1 MVFACCSYQSQ
12 AEDLN
17 ALKVKEYRL
26 ENGLT
31 VWLNED
37 HSQPKVFGAVVVK
50 AGAKDCPDTGIAHY
64 FEHMMFKGTDRIGT
78 LDYESEKVLLDSI
91 AMKYDE
97 LAMTEDTAARA
108 RLQKEINELS
118 IRSSEYVIPNEFN
131 RLINRF
137 GGSGLNAATS
147 YDATIYFNTFSPQYM
162 VQWAEINSERLINP
176 VFRLFQSELETVYE
190 EKNMYGD
197 FIGGQVMD
205 TLMARYFGPHPYAYP
220 IIGSTKNLKNPR
232 LTEMHKFF
240 EDYYVASNMALILS
254 GDFDAQQVM
263 PILEK
268 AFSRI
273 RSGNA
278 PKQEK
283 VMLPPFNGRETMK
296 VKFPI
301 PFIKAMGL
309 GFRGVSANHEDQVA
323 LNIAVNLLNN
333 SNGTGYLDK
342 LMVEHKL
349 MGALAINESMN
360 EAGILAV
367 AIMPKLLIQSYS
379 SAEKMVW
386 DEINRVK
393 NGDFSDEMFN
403 SLKLEQKRQYASS
416 LENIDSRA
424 TIMMNLFSQGKSWND
439 YLNEVARIE
448 SITKEDVV
456 RVAQKYFS
464 NNYLCVTKSTGKYP
478 KDNLPK
484 PAFSPVVP
492 RNADASSS
500 YAKQLEKIP
509 EQQVA
514 PRIIDFEKD
523 VKTSKLTPLV
533 TLYTTPNPLNDIFT
547 LNISYGIG
555 ALEQPELMQLTNYL
569 QLLGTE
575 SLSFEQFRS
584 RLQSIGSTLAFDV
597 TPDAFVMKVTGF
609 DNHIDE
615 TMELVGDFIRHA
627 KADDKKLRQIVDDAK
642 VSEKAFF
649 KSGDNVASALLEQV
663 KYGDQSRYLRKLSLS
678 QIKKLKGKDMLAIYD
693 KVRSVQCDLHYCG
706 TLPVEKVIGT
716 IRQHLP
722 LERTTVA
729 SNSPYYRELKQYD
742 RPTVFFID
750 MPDMA
755 QSIVYGYVKG
765 DPVDDKASRHA
776 SRLFSVYFG
785 GDMSSLMF
793 QEIREFRSFAYRTS
807 GRYQLPNHAHKGT
820 AGSFTA
826 MLSTQS
832 DKTLD
837 ALGVLDSLIREMPLK
852 PERMEAVKQTLVNR
866 INNDYPPFRNLS
878 EKVAST
884 RMEGFDRDPAE
895 EFLRDIATMDM
906 QDISRFY
913 REQISGRPVVYVI
926 AGNRKH
932 IDMKK
937 LAKYGTIIKVKKK
950 DIYTEMYSKD
960 ELKNLKLEF
969 WESFAA
975 FCEVQ
980 PYLRGRK
987 KTWVLYDTKVKGVEL
1002 KFDATREGA
1011 FVILEVNHRSEEA
1024 RLEMF
1029 ERLTWYKDT
1038 LETDFPEGLTWDIC
1052 FVRDTGK
1059 QVARIY
1065 TAKSGIDFHRRQD
1078 WGEFFSFMASQ
1089 MYLLERNFM
1098 SIAEYLRE

>member
-97 LAMTEDTAARA
+97 LAMTEDTAART

-205 TLMARYFGPHPYAYP
+205 TLMTRYFGPHPYAYP

-333 SNGTGYLDK
+333 ANGTGYLDK

-793 QEIREFRSFAYRTS
+793 QEIRKFRSFAYRTS

-878 EKVAST
+878 EKVASA

-937 LAKYGTIIKVKKK
+937 LAEYGTIIKVKKK
-950 DIYTEMYSKD
+950 DIYK
-960 ELKNLKLEF
+960 
-969 WESFAA
+969 
-975 FCEVQ
+975 
-980 PYLRGRK
+980 
-987 KTWVLYDTKVKGVEL
+987 
-1002 KFDATREGA
+1002 
-1011 FVILEVNHRSEEA
+1011 
-1024 RLEMF
+1024 
-1029 ERLTWYKDT
+1029 
-1038 LETDFPEGLTWDIC
+1038 
-1052 FVRDTGK
+1052 
-1059 QVARIY
+1059 
-1065 TAKSGIDFHRRQD
+1065 
-1078 WGEFFSFMASQ
+1078 
-1089 MYLLERNFM
+1089 
-1098 SIAEYLRE
+1098 

>member
-333 SNGTGYLDK
+333 ANGTGYLDK

-555 ALEQPELMQLTNYL
+555 ALGQPELMQLTNYL

-615 TMELVGDFIRHA
+615 TMKLVGDFIRHA

-878 EKVAST
+878 EKVASA

-937 LAKYGTIIKVKKK
+937 LAEYGTIIKVKKK
-950 DIYTEMYSKD
+950 DIYK
-960 ELKNLKLEF
+960 
-969 WESFAA
+969 
-975 FCEVQ
+975 
-980 PYLRGRK
+980 
-987 KTWVLYDTKVKGVEL
+987 
-1002 KFDATREGA
+1002 
-1011 FVILEVNHRSEEA
+1011 
-1024 RLEMF
+1024 
-1029 ERLTWYKDT
+1029 
-1038 LETDFPEGLTWDIC
+1038 
-1052 FVRDTGK
+1052 
-1059 QVARIY
+1059 
-1065 TAKSGIDFHRRQD
+1065 
-1078 WGEFFSFMASQ
+1078 
-1089 MYLLERNFM
+1089 
-1098 SIAEYLRE
+1098 

>member
-12 AEDLN
+12 AEDLI
-17 ALKVKEYRL
+17 KVKEYRL

-283 VMLPPFNGRETMK
+283 VMLPSFNGRETMK

-333 SNGTGYLDK
+333 ANGTGYLDK

-514 PRIIDFEKD
+514 PRIINFEKD

-615 TMELVGDFIRHA
+615 TMKLVGDFIRHA

-878 EKVAST
+878 EKVASA

-937 LAKYGTIIKVKKK
+937 LAEYGTIIKVKKK
-950 DIYTEMYSKD
+950 DIYK
-960 ELKNLKLEF
+960 
-969 WESFAA
+969 
-975 FCEVQ
+975 
-980 PYLRGRK
+980 
-987 KTWVLYDTKVKGVEL
+987 
-1002 KFDATREGA
+1002 
-1011 FVILEVNHRSEEA
+1011 
-1024 RLEMF
+1024 
-1029 ERLTWYKDT
+1029 
-1038 LETDFPEGLTWDIC
+1038 
-1052 FVRDTGK
+1052 
-1059 QVARIY
+1059 
-1065 TAKSGIDFHRRQD
+1065 
-1078 WGEFFSFMASQ
+1078 
-1089 MYLLERNFM
+1089 
-1098 SIAEYLRE
+1098 

>member
-333 SNGTGYLDK
+333 ANGTGYLDK

-424 TIMMNLFSQGKSWND
+424 TVMMNLFSQGKSWND

-500 YAKQLEKIP
+500 YAKQLEKIL

-597 TPDAFVMKVTGF
+597 TSDAFVMKVTGF

-722 LERTTVA
+722 LERTTIA

-852 PERMEAVKQTLVNR
+852 PERVEAVKQTLVNR

-878 EKVAST
+878 EKVASA

-913 REQISGRPVVYVI
+913 REQISGRPVVFVI
-926 AGNRKH
+926 GGNRKH

-937 LAKYGTIIKVKKK
+937 LAEYGTIIKVKKK
-950 DIYTEMYSKD
+950 DIYK
-960 ELKNLKLEF
+960 
-969 WESFAA
+969 
-975 FCEVQ
+975 
-980 PYLRGRK
+980 
-987 KTWVLYDTKVKGVEL
+987 
-1002 KFDATREGA
+1002 
-1011 FVILEVNHRSEEA
+1011 
-1024 RLEMF
+1024 
-1029 ERLTWYKDT
+1029 
-1038 LETDFPEGLTWDIC
+1038 
-1052 FVRDTGK
+1052 
-1059 QVARIY
+1059 
-1065 TAKSGIDFHRRQD
+1065 
-1078 WGEFFSFMASQ
+1078 
-1089 MYLLERNFM
+1089 
-1098 SIAEYLRE
+1098 

>member
-97 LAMTEDTAARA
+97 LAMPEDTAARA

-333 SNGTGYLDK
+333 ANGTGYLDK

-615 TMELVGDFIRHA
+615 TMKLVGDFIRHA

-878 EKVAST
+878 EKVASA

-937 LAKYGTIIKVKKK
+937 LAEYGTIIKVKKK
-950 DIYTEMYSKD
+950 DIYK
-960 ELKNLKLEF
+960 
-969 WESFAA
+969 
-975 FCEVQ
+975 
-980 PYLRGRK
+980 
-987 KTWVLYDTKVKGVEL
+987 
-1002 KFDATREGA
+1002 
-1011 FVILEVNHRSEEA
+1011 
-1024 RLEMF
+1024 
-1029 ERLTWYKDT
+1029 
-1038 LETDFPEGLTWDIC
+1038 
-1052 FVRDTGK
+1052 
-1059 QVARIY
+1059 
-1065 TAKSGIDFHRRQD
+1065 
-1078 WGEFFSFMASQ
+1078 
-1089 MYLLERNFM
+1089 
-1098 SIAEYLRE
+1098 

>member
-333 SNGTGYLDK
+333 ANGTGYLDK

-706 TLPVEKVIGT
+706 TLPVEKAIGT

-776 SRLFSVYFG
+776 SQLFSVYFG

-878 EKVAST
+878 EKVASA

-913 REQISGRPVVYVI
+913 QEQISGRPVVYVI
-926 AGNRKH
+926 TGNRKH

-937 LAKYGTIIKVKKK
+937 LAEYGTIIKVKKK
-950 DIYTEMYSKD
+950 GIYK
-960 ELKNLKLEF
+960 
-969 WESFAA
+969 
-975 FCEVQ
+975 
-980 PYLRGRK
+980 
-987 KTWVLYDTKVKGVEL
+987 
-1002 KFDATREGA
+1002 
-1011 FVILEVNHRSEEA
+1011 
-1024 RLEMF
+1024 
-1029 ERLTWYKDT
+1029 
-1038 LETDFPEGLTWDIC
+1038 
-1052 FVRDTGK
+1052 
-1059 QVARIY
+1059 
-1065 TAKSGIDFHRRQD
+1065 
-1078 WGEFFSFMASQ
+1078 
-1089 MYLLERNFM
+1089 
-1098 SIAEYLRE
+1098 

>member
-240 EDYYVASNMALILS
+240 EDYYEASNMALILS

-333 SNGTGYLDK
+333 ANGTGYLDK

-615 TMELVGDFIRHA
+615 TMKLVGDFIRHA

-852 PERMEAVKQTLVNR
+852 PERVEAVKQTLVNR

-878 EKVAST
+878 EKVASA

-937 LAKYGTIIKVKKK
+937 LAEYGTIIKVKKK
-950 DIYTEMYSKD
+950 DIYK
-960 ELKNLKLEF
+960 
-969 WESFAA
+969 
-975 FCEVQ
+975 
-980 PYLRGRK
+980 
-987 KTWVLYDTKVKGVEL
+987 
-1002 KFDATREGA
+1002 
-1011 FVILEVNHRSEEA
+1011 
-1024 RLEMF
+1024 
-1029 ERLTWYKDT
+1029 
-1038 LETDFPEGLTWDIC
+1038 
-1052 FVRDTGK
+1052 
-1059 QVARIY
+1059 
-1065 TAKSGIDFHRRQD
+1065 
-1078 WGEFFSFMASQ
+1078 
-1089 MYLLERNFM
+1089 
-1098 SIAEYLRE
+1098 

>member
-197 FIGGQVMD
+197 FIGDQVMD

-333 SNGTGYLDK
+333 ANGTGYLDK

-615 TMELVGDFIRHA
+615 TMKLVGDFIRHA

-722 LERTTVA
+722 LERTTIA

-852 PERMEAVKQTLVNR
+852 PERVEAVKQTLVNR

-878 EKVAST
+878 EKVASA

-937 LAKYGTIIKVKKK
+937 LAEYGTIIKVKKK
-950 DIYTEMYSKD
+950 DIYK
-960 ELKNLKLEF
+960 
-969 WESFAA
+969 
-975 FCEVQ
+975 
-980 PYLRGRK
+980 
-987 KTWVLYDTKVKGVEL
+987 
-1002 KFDATREGA
+1002 
-1011 FVILEVNHRSEEA
+1011 
-1024 RLEMF
+1024 
-1029 ERLTWYKDT
+1029 
-1038 LETDFPEGLTWDIC
+1038 
-1052 FVRDTGK
+1052 
-1059 QVARIY
+1059 
-1065 TAKSGIDFHRRQD
+1065 
-1078 WGEFFSFMASQ
+1078 
-1089 MYLLERNFM
+1089 
-1098 SIAEYLRE
+1098 

>member
-205 TLMARYFGPHPYAYP
+205 TLMARYFGPHPYVYP

-333 SNGTGYLDK
+333 ANGTGYLDK

-615 TMELVGDFIRHA
+615 TMKLVGDFIRHA

-852 PERMEAVKQTLVNR
+852 PERVEAVKQTLVNR

-878 EKVAST
+878 EKVASA

-937 LAKYGTIIKVKKK
+937 LAEYGTIIKVKKK
-950 DIYTEMYSKD
+950 DIYK
-960 ELKNLKLEF
+960 
-969 WESFAA
+969 
-975 FCEVQ
+975 
-980 PYLRGRK
+980 
-987 KTWVLYDTKVKGVEL
+987 
-1002 KFDATREGA
+1002 
-1011 FVILEVNHRSEEA
+1011 
-1024 RLEMF
+1024 
-1029 ERLTWYKDT
+1029 
-1038 LETDFPEGLTWDIC
+1038 
-1052 FVRDTGK
+1052 
-1059 QVARIY
+1059 
-1065 TAKSGIDFHRRQD
+1065 
-1078 WGEFFSFMASQ
+1078 
-1089 MYLLERNFM
+1089 
-1098 SIAEYLRE
+1098 

>member
-333 SNGTGYLDK
+333 ANGTGYLDK

-852 PERMEAVKQTLVNR
+852 LERVEAVKQTLVNR

-878 EKVAST
+878 EKVASA

-913 REQISGRPVVYVI
+913 QEQISGRPVVYVI
-926 AGNRKH
+926 TGNRKH

-937 LAKYGTIIKVKKK
+937 LAEYGTIIKVKKK
-950 DIYTEMYSKD
+950 GIYK
-960 ELKNLKLEF
+960 
-969 WESFAA
+969 
-975 FCEVQ
+975 
-980 PYLRGRK
+980 
-987 KTWVLYDTKVKGVEL
+987 
-1002 KFDATREGA
+1002 
-1011 FVILEVNHRSEEA
+1011 
-1024 RLEMF
+1024 
-1029 ERLTWYKDT
+1029 
-1038 LETDFPEGLTWDIC
+1038 
-1052 FVRDTGK
+1052 
-1059 QVARIY
+1059 
-1065 TAKSGIDFHRRQD
+1065 
-1078 WGEFFSFMASQ
+1078 
-1089 MYLLERNFM
+1089 
-1098 SIAEYLRE
+1098 

>member
-333 SNGTGYLDK
+333 ANGTGYLDK

-722 LERTTVA
+722 LERTTIA

-852 PERMEAVKQTLVNR
+852 PERVEAVKQTLVNR

-878 EKVAST
+878 EKVASA

-950 DIYTEMYSKD
+950 DIYK
-960 ELKNLKLEF
+960 
-969 WESFAA
+969 
-975 FCEVQ
+975 
-980 PYLRGRK
+980 
-987 KTWVLYDTKVKGVEL
+987 
-1002 KFDATREGA
+1002 
-1011 FVILEVNHRSEEA
+1011 
-1024 RLEMF
+1024 
-1029 ERLTWYKDT
+1029 
-1038 LETDFPEGLTWDIC
+1038 
-1052 FVRDTGK
+1052 
-1059 QVARIY
+1059 
-1065 TAKSGIDFHRRQD
+1065 
-1078 WGEFFSFMASQ
+1078 
-1089 MYLLERNFM
+1089 
-1098 SIAEYLRE
+1098 

>member
-333 SNGTGYLDK
+333 ANGTGYLDK

-678 QIKKLKGKDMLAIYD
+678 QIKKLKGKDLLAVYG

-776 SRLFSVYFG
+776 SQLFSVYFG

-878 EKVAST
+878 EKVASA

-913 REQISGRPVVYVI
+913 QEQISGRPVVYVI
-926 AGNRKH
+926 TGNRKH

-937 LAKYGTIIKVKKK
+937 LAEYGTIIKVKKK
-950 DIYTEMYSKD
+950 GIYK
-960 ELKNLKLEF
+960 
-969 WESFAA
+969 
-975 FCEVQ
+975 
-980 PYLRGRK
+980 
-987 KTWVLYDTKVKGVEL
+987 
-1002 KFDATREGA
+1002 
-1011 FVILEVNHRSEEA
+1011 
-1024 RLEMF
+1024 
-1029 ERLTWYKDT
+1029 
-1038 LETDFPEGLTWDIC
+1038 
-1052 FVRDTGK
+1052 
-1059 QVARIY
+1059 
-1065 TAKSGIDFHRRQD
+1065 
-1078 WGEFFSFMASQ
+1078 
-1089 MYLLERNFM
+1089 
-1098 SIAEYLRE
+1098 

>member
-333 SNGTGYLDK
+333 ANGTGYLDK
-342 LMVEHKL
+342 LRVEHKL

-776 SRLFSVYFG
+776 SQLFSVYFG

-878 EKVAST
+878 EKVASA

-913 REQISGRPVVYVI
+913 QEQISGRPVVYVI
-926 AGNRKH
+926 TGNRKH

-937 LAKYGTIIKVKKK
+937 LAEYGTIIKVKKK
-950 DIYTEMYSKD
+950 GIYK
-960 ELKNLKLEF
+960 
-969 WESFAA
+969 
-975 FCEVQ
+975 
-980 PYLRGRK
+980 
-987 KTWVLYDTKVKGVEL
+987 
-1002 KFDATREGA
+1002 
-1011 FVILEVNHRSEEA
+1011 
-1024 RLEMF
+1024 
-1029 ERLTWYKDT
+1029 
-1038 LETDFPEGLTWDIC
+1038 
-1052 FVRDTGK
+1052 
-1059 QVARIY
+1059 
-1065 TAKSGIDFHRRQD
+1065 
-1078 WGEFFSFMASQ
+1078 
-1089 MYLLERNFM
+1089 
-1098 SIAEYLRE
+1098 

>member
-1 MVFACCSYQSQ
+1 MVYRTNRKYLINSLSLPVILQFCGMTVKLQVVMMVFACCSYQSQ

-333 SNGTGYLDK
+333 ANGTGYLDK

-424 TIMMNLFSQGKSWND
+424 TVMMNLFSQGKSWND

-866 INNDYPPFRNLS
+866 INNDYPPFRTLS
-878 EKVAST
+878 EKVASA

-937 LAKYGTIIKVKKK
+937 LAEYGTIIKVKKK
-950 DIYTEMYSKD
+950 DIYK
-960 ELKNLKLEF
+960 
-969 WESFAA
+969 
-975 FCEVQ
+975 
-980 PYLRGRK
+980 
-987 KTWVLYDTKVKGVEL
+987 
-1002 KFDATREGA
+1002 
-1011 FVILEVNHRSEEA
+1011 
-1024 RLEMF
+1024 
-1029 ERLTWYKDT
+1029 
-1038 LETDFPEGLTWDIC
+1038 
-1052 FVRDTGK
+1052 
-1059 QVARIY
+1059 
-1065 TAKSGIDFHRRQD
+1065 
-1078 WGEFFSFMASQ
+1078 
-1089 MYLLERNFM
+1089 
-1098 SIAEYLRE
+1098 

>member
-1 MVFACCSYQSQ
+1 MVYRTNRKYLINFISLPVILQFCGMTVKLKVVMMVFACCSYQSQ

-333 SNGTGYLDK
+333 ANGTGYLDK

-424 TIMMNLFSQGKSWND
+424 TVMMNLFSQGKSWND

-500 YAKQLEKIP
+500 YAKQLEKIL

-597 TPDAFVMKVTGF
+597 TSDAFVMKVTGF

-722 LERTTVA
+722 LERTTIA

-852 PERMEAVKQTLVNR
+852 PERVEAVKQTLVNR

-878 EKVAST
+878 EKVASA

-937 LAKYGTIIKVKKK
+937 LAEYGTIIKVKKK
-950 DIYTEMYSKD
+950 DIYK
-960 ELKNLKLEF
+960 
-969 WESFAA
+969 
-975 FCEVQ
+975 
-980 PYLRGRK
+980 
-987 KTWVLYDTKVKGVEL
+987 
-1002 KFDATREGA
+1002 
-1011 FVILEVNHRSEEA
+1011 
-1024 RLEMF
+1024 
-1029 ERLTWYKDT
+1029 
-1038 LETDFPEGLTWDIC
+1038 
-1052 FVRDTGK
+1052 
-1059 QVARIY
+1059 
-1065 TAKSGIDFHRRQD
+1065 
-1078 WGEFFSFMASQ
+1078 
-1089 MYLLERNFM
+1089 
-1098 SIAEYLRE
+1098 

>member
-333 SNGTGYLDK
+333 ANGTGYLDK

-464 NNYLCVTKSTGKYP
+464 NNYLCVAKSTGKYP

-776 SRLFSVYFG
+776 SQLFSVYFG

-878 EKVAST
+878 EKVASA

-913 REQISGRPVVYVI
+913 QEQISGRPVVYVI
-926 AGNRKH
+926 TGNRKH

-937 LAKYGTIIKVKKK
+937 LAEYGTIIKVKKK
-950 DIYTEMYSKD
+950 GIYK
-960 ELKNLKLEF
+960 
-969 WESFAA
+969 
-975 FCEVQ
+975 
-980 PYLRGRK
+980 
-987 KTWVLYDTKVKGVEL
+987 
-1002 KFDATREGA
+1002 
-1011 FVILEVNHRSEEA
+1011 
-1024 RLEMF
+1024 
-1029 ERLTWYKDT
+1029 
-1038 LETDFPEGLTWDIC
+1038 
-1052 FVRDTGK
+1052 
-1059 QVARIY
+1059 
-1065 TAKSGIDFHRRQD
+1065 
-1078 WGEFFSFMASQ
+1078 
-1089 MYLLERNFM
+1089 
-1098 SIAEYLRE
+1098 

>member
-197 FIGGQVMD
+197 FIGDQVMD

-333 SNGTGYLDK
+333 ANGTGYLDK

-386 DEINRVK
+386 DEINRVM

-424 TIMMNLFSQGKSWND
+424 TVMMNLFSQGKSWND

-597 TPDAFVMKVTGF
+597 TSDAFVMKVTGF

-722 LERTTVA
+722 LERTTIA

-852 PERMEAVKQTLVNR
+852 PERVEAVKQTLVNR

-878 EKVAST
+878 EKVASA

-937 LAKYGTIIKVKKK
+937 LAEYGTIIKVKKK
-950 DIYTEMYSKD
+950 GIYK
-960 ELKNLKLEF
+960 
-969 WESFAA
+969 
-975 FCEVQ
+975 
-980 PYLRGRK
+980 
-987 KTWVLYDTKVKGVEL
+987 
-1002 KFDATREGA
+1002 
-1011 FVILEVNHRSEEA
+1011 
-1024 RLEMF
+1024 
-1029 ERLTWYKDT
+1029 
-1038 LETDFPEGLTWDIC
+1038 
-1052 FVRDTGK
+1052 
-1059 QVARIY
+1059 
-1065 TAKSGIDFHRRQD
+1065 
-1078 WGEFFSFMASQ
+1078 
-1089 MYLLERNFM
+1089 
-1098 SIAEYLRE
+1098 

>member
-333 SNGTGYLDK
+333 ANGTGYLDK

-424 TIMMNLFSQGKSWND
+424 TVMMNLFSQGKSWND

-878 EKVAST
+878 EKVASA

-913 REQISGRPVVYVI
+913 QEQISGRPVVYVI

-937 LAKYGTIIKVKKK
+937 LAEYGTIIKVKKK
-950 DIYTEMYSKD
+950 GIYK
-960 ELKNLKLEF
+960 
-969 WESFAA
+969 
-975 FCEVQ
+975 
-980 PYLRGRK
+980 
-987 KTWVLYDTKVKGVEL
+987 
-1002 KFDATREGA
+1002 
-1011 FVILEVNHRSEEA
+1011 
-1024 RLEMF
+1024 
-1029 ERLTWYKDT
+1029 
-1038 LETDFPEGLTWDIC
+1038 
-1052 FVRDTGK
+1052 
-1059 QVARIY
+1059 
-1065 TAKSGIDFHRRQD
+1065 
-1078 WGEFFSFMASQ
+1078 
-1089 MYLLERNFM
+1089 
-1098 SIAEYLRE
+1098 

>member
-1 MVFACCSYQSQ
+1 MVYRTNRKYLINSLSLPVILQFCGMTVKFKVVMMVFACCSYQSQ

-333 SNGTGYLDK
+333 ANGTGYLDK

-852 PERMEAVKQTLVNR
+852 PERVEAVKQTLVNR

-878 EKVAST
+878 EKVASA

-950 DIYTEMYSKD
+950 DIYK
-960 ELKNLKLEF
+960 
-969 WESFAA
+969 
-975 FCEVQ
+975 
-980 PYLRGRK
+980 
-987 KTWVLYDTKVKGVEL
+987 
-1002 KFDATREGA
+1002 
-1011 FVILEVNHRSEEA
+1011 
-1024 RLEMF
+1024 
-1029 ERLTWYKDT
+1029 
-1038 LETDFPEGLTWDIC
+1038 
-1052 FVRDTGK
+1052 
-1059 QVARIY
+1059 
-1065 TAKSGIDFHRRQD
+1065 
-1078 WGEFFSFMASQ
+1078 
-1089 MYLLERNFM
+1089 
-1098 SIAEYLRE
+1098 

>member
-1 MVFACCSYQSQ
+1 
-12 AEDLN
+12 
-17 ALKVKEYRL
+17 
-26 ENGLT
+26 
-31 VWLNED
+31 
-37 HSQPKVFGAVVVK
+37 
-50 AGAKDCPDTGIAHY
+50 
-64 FEHMMFKGTDRIGT
+64 MMFKGTDRIGT

-333 SNGTGYLDK
+333 ANGTGYLDK

-615 TMELVGDFIRHA
+615 TMKLVGDFIRHA

-878 EKVAST
+878 EKVASA

-937 LAKYGTIIKVKKK
+937 LAEYGTIIKVKKK
-950 DIYTEMYSKD
+950 DIYK
-960 ELKNLKLEF
+960 
-969 WESFAA
+969 
-975 FCEVQ
+975 
-980 PYLRGRK
+980 
-987 KTWVLYDTKVKGVEL
+987 
-1002 KFDATREGA
+1002 
-1011 FVILEVNHRSEEA
+1011 
-1024 RLEMF
+1024 
-1029 ERLTWYKDT
+1029 
-1038 LETDFPEGLTWDIC
+1038 
-1052 FVRDTGK
+1052 
-1059 QVARIY
+1059 
-1065 TAKSGIDFHRRQD
+1065 
-1078 WGEFFSFMASQ
+1078 
-1089 MYLLERNFM
+1089 
-1098 SIAEYLRE
+1098 

>member
-323 LNIAVNLLNN
+323 LNIAVNLWNN

-950 DIYTEMYSKD
+950 DIYK
-960 ELKNLKLEF
+960 
-969 WESFAA
+969 
-975 FCEVQ
+975 
-980 PYLRGRK
+980 
-987 KTWVLYDTKVKGVEL
+987 
-1002 KFDATREGA
+1002 
-1011 FVILEVNHRSEEA
+1011 
-1024 RLEMF
+1024 
-1029 ERLTWYKDT
+1029 
-1038 LETDFPEGLTWDIC
+1038 
-1052 FVRDTGK
+1052 
-1059 QVARIY
+1059 
-1065 TAKSGIDFHRRQD
+1065 
-1078 WGEFFSFMASQ
+1078 
-1089 MYLLERNFM
+1089 
-1098 SIAEYLRE
+1098 

>member
-232 LTEMHKFF
+232 LTEMHKSF

-333 SNGTGYLDK
+333 ANGTGYLDK

-776 SRLFSVYFG
+776 SQLFSVYFG

-878 EKVAST
+878 EKVASA

-913 REQISGRPVVYVI
+913 QEQISGRPVVYVI
-926 AGNRKH
+926 TGNRKH

-937 LAKYGTIIKVKKK
+937 LAEYGTIIKVKKK
-950 DIYTEMYSKD
+950 GIYK
-960 ELKNLKLEF
+960 
-969 WESFAA
+969 
-975 FCEVQ
+975 
-980 PYLRGRK
+980 
-987 KTWVLYDTKVKGVEL
+987 
-1002 KFDATREGA
+1002 
-1011 FVILEVNHRSEEA
+1011 
-1024 RLEMF
+1024 
-1029 ERLTWYKDT
+1029 
-1038 LETDFPEGLTWDIC
+1038 
-1052 FVRDTGK
+1052 
-1059 QVARIY
+1059 
-1065 TAKSGIDFHRRQD
+1065 
-1078 WGEFFSFMASQ
+1078 
-1089 MYLLERNFM
+1089 
-1098 SIAEYLRE
+1098 

>member
-1 MVFACCSYQSQ
+1 MVYRTNRKYLINSLSLPVILQFCGMTVKFKVVMMVFACCSYQSQ

-333 SNGTGYLDK
+333 ANGTGYLDK

-722 LERTTVA
+722 LERTTIA

-742 RPTVFFID
+742 WPTVFFID

-852 PERMEAVKQTLVNR
+852 PERVEAVKQTLVNR

-878 EKVAST
+878 EKVASA

-937 LAKYGTIIKVKKK
+937 LAEYGTIIKVKKK
-950 DIYTEMYSKD
+950 DIYK
-960 ELKNLKLEF
+960 
-969 WESFAA
+969 
-975 FCEVQ
+975 
-980 PYLRGRK
+980 
-987 KTWVLYDTKVKGVEL
+987 
-1002 KFDATREGA
+1002 
-1011 FVILEVNHRSEEA
+1011 
-1024 RLEMF
+1024 
-1029 ERLTWYKDT
+1029 
-1038 LETDFPEGLTWDIC
+1038 
-1052 FVRDTGK
+1052 
-1059 QVARIY
+1059 
-1065 TAKSGIDFHRRQD
+1065 
-1078 WGEFFSFMASQ
+1078 
-1089 MYLLERNFM
+1089 
-1098 SIAEYLRE
+1098 

>member
-205 TLMARYFGPHPYAYP
+205 TLMARYFGPYPYAYP

-333 SNGTGYLDK
+333 ANGTGYLDK

-615 TMELVGDFIRHA
+615 TMKLVGDFIRHA

-852 PERMEAVKQTLVNR
+852 PERVEAVKQTLVNR

-878 EKVAST
+878 EKVASA

-937 LAKYGTIIKVKKK
+937 LAEYGTIIKVKKK
-950 DIYTEMYSKD
+950 DIYK
-960 ELKNLKLEF
+960 
-969 WESFAA
+969 
-975 FCEVQ
+975 
-980 PYLRGRK
+980 
-987 KTWVLYDTKVKGVEL
+987 
-1002 KFDATREGA
+1002 
-1011 FVILEVNHRSEEA
+1011 
-1024 RLEMF
+1024 
-1029 ERLTWYKDT
+1029 
-1038 LETDFPEGLTWDIC
+1038 
-1052 FVRDTGK
+1052 
-1059 QVARIY
+1059 
-1065 TAKSGIDFHRRQD
+1065 
-1078 WGEFFSFMASQ
+1078 
-1089 MYLLERNFM
+1089 
-1098 SIAEYLRE
+1098 

>member
-1 MVFACCSYQSQ
+1 MVFACFSYQSQ

-333 SNGTGYLDK
+333 ANGTGYLDK

-456 RVAQKYFS
+456 RVTQKYFS

-742 RPTVFFID
+742 RPSVFFID

-776 SRLFSVYFG
+776 SQLFSVYFG

-878 EKVAST
+878 EKVASA

-913 REQISGRPVVYVI
+913 QEQISGRPVVYVI
-926 AGNRKH
+926 TGNRKH

-937 LAKYGTIIKVKKK
+937 LAEYGTIIKVKKK
-950 DIYTEMYSKD
+950 GIYK
-960 ELKNLKLEF
+960 
-969 WESFAA
+969 
-975 FCEVQ
+975 
-980 PYLRGRK
+980 
-987 KTWVLYDTKVKGVEL
+987 
-1002 KFDATREGA
+1002 
-1011 FVILEVNHRSEEA
+1011 
-1024 RLEMF
+1024 
-1029 ERLTWYKDT
+1029 
-1038 LETDFPEGLTWDIC
+1038 
-1052 FVRDTGK
+1052 
-1059 QVARIY
+1059 
-1065 TAKSGIDFHRRQD
+1065 
-1078 WGEFFSFMASQ
+1078 
-1089 MYLLERNFM
+1089 
-1098 SIAEYLRE
+1098 

>member
-64 FEHMMFKGTDRIGT
+64 FKHMMFKGTDRIGT

-333 SNGTGYLDK
+333 ANGTGYLDK

-615 TMELVGDFIRHA
+615 TMKLVGDFIRHA

-878 EKVAST
+878 EKVASA

-937 LAKYGTIIKVKKK
+937 LAEYGTIIKVKKK
-950 DIYTEMYSKD
+950 DIYK
-960 ELKNLKLEF
+960 
-969 WESFAA
+969 
-975 FCEVQ
+975 
-980 PYLRGRK
+980 
-987 KTWVLYDTKVKGVEL
+987 
-1002 KFDATREGA
+1002 
-1011 FVILEVNHRSEEA
+1011 
-1024 RLEMF
+1024 
-1029 ERLTWYKDT
+1029 
-1038 LETDFPEGLTWDIC
+1038 
-1052 FVRDTGK
+1052 
-1059 QVARIY
+1059 
-1065 TAKSGIDFHRRQD
+1065 
-1078 WGEFFSFMASQ
+1078 
-1089 MYLLERNFM
+1089 
-1098 SIAEYLRE
+1098 

>member
-1 MVFACCSYQSQ
+1 MVYRTNRKYLINFVSLPVILQFCGMTVKLKVVMMVFACCSYQSQ

-333 SNGTGYLDK
+333 ANGTGYLDK

-776 SRLFSVYFG
+776 SQLFSVYFG

-878 EKVAST
+878 EKVASA

-913 REQISGRPVVYVI
+913 QEQISGRPVVYVI
-926 AGNRKH
+926 TGNRKH

-937 LAKYGTIIKVKKK
+937 LAEYGTIIKVKKK
-950 DIYTEMYSKD
+950 GIYK
-960 ELKNLKLEF
+960 
-969 WESFAA
+969 
-975 FCEVQ
+975 
-980 PYLRGRK
+980 
-987 KTWVLYDTKVKGVEL
+987 
-1002 KFDATREGA
+1002 
-1011 FVILEVNHRSEEA
+1011 
-1024 RLEMF
+1024 
-1029 ERLTWYKDT
+1029 
-1038 LETDFPEGLTWDIC
+1038 
-1052 FVRDTGK
+1052 
-1059 QVARIY
+1059 
-1065 TAKSGIDFHRRQD
+1065 
-1078 WGEFFSFMASQ
+1078 
-1089 MYLLERNFM
+1089 
-1098 SIAEYLRE
+1098 

>member
-333 SNGTGYLDK
+333 ANGTGYLDK

-649 KSGDNVASALLEQV
+649 KSGHNVASALLEQV

-878 EKVAST
+878 EKVASA

-913 REQISGRPVVYVI
+913 QEQISGRPVVYVI
-926 AGNRKH
+926 AGNRKR
-932 IDMKK
+932 IDMNK
-937 LAKYGTIIKVKKK
+937 LAEYGTIVKVKKK
-950 DIYTEMYSKD
+950 DIYK
-960 ELKNLKLEF
+960 
-969 WESFAA
+969 
-975 FCEVQ
+975 
-980 PYLRGRK
+980 
-987 KTWVLYDTKVKGVEL
+987 
-1002 KFDATREGA
+1002 
-1011 FVILEVNHRSEEA
+1011 
-1024 RLEMF
+1024 
-1029 ERLTWYKDT
+1029 
-1038 LETDFPEGLTWDIC
+1038 
-1052 FVRDTGK
+1052 
-1059 QVARIY
+1059 
-1065 TAKSGIDFHRRQD
+1065 
-1078 WGEFFSFMASQ
+1078 
-1089 MYLLERNFM
+1089 
-1098 SIAEYLRE
+1098 

>member
-333 SNGTGYLDK
+333 ANGTGYLDK

-615 TMELVGDFIRHA
+615 TMKLVGDFIRHA

-649 KSGDNVASALLEQV
+649 KSGDNVASALLEQI

-878 EKVAST
+878 EKVASA

-937 LAKYGTIIKVKKK
+937 LAEYGTIIKVKKK
-950 DIYTEMYSKD
+950 DIYK
-960 ELKNLKLEF
+960 
-969 WESFAA
+969 
-975 FCEVQ
+975 
-980 PYLRGRK
+980 
-987 KTWVLYDTKVKGVEL
+987 
-1002 KFDATREGA
+1002 
-1011 FVILEVNHRSEEA
+1011 
-1024 RLEMF
+1024 
-1029 ERLTWYKDT
+1029 
-1038 LETDFPEGLTWDIC
+1038 
-1052 FVRDTGK
+1052 
-1059 QVARIY
+1059 
-1065 TAKSGIDFHRRQD
+1065 
-1078 WGEFFSFMASQ
+1078 
-1089 MYLLERNFM
+1089 
-1098 SIAEYLRE
+1098 

>member
-240 EDYYVASNMALILS
+240 EDYYVASNIALILS

-333 SNGTGYLDK
+333 ANGTGYLDK

-722 LERTTVA
+722 LERTTIA

-852 PERMEAVKQTLVNR
+852 PERVEAVKQTLVNR

-878 EKVAST
+878 EKVASA

-937 LAKYGTIIKVKKK
+937 LAEYGTIIKVKKK
-950 DIYTEMYSKD
+950 DIYK
-960 ELKNLKLEF
+960 
-969 WESFAA
+969 
-975 FCEVQ
+975 
-980 PYLRGRK
+980 
-987 KTWVLYDTKVKGVEL
+987 
-1002 KFDATREGA
+1002 
-1011 FVILEVNHRSEEA
+1011 
-1024 RLEMF
+1024 
-1029 ERLTWYKDT
+1029 
-1038 LETDFPEGLTWDIC
+1038 
-1052 FVRDTGK
+1052 
-1059 QVARIY
+1059 
-1065 TAKSGIDFHRRQD
+1065 
-1078 WGEFFSFMASQ
+1078 
-1089 MYLLERNFM
+1089 
-1098 SIAEYLRE
+1098 

>member
-333 SNGTGYLDK
+333 ANGTGYLDK

-678 QIKKLKGKDMLAIYD
+678 QIKKLKGKDLLAVYG

-776 SRLFSVYFG
+776 SQLFSVYFG

-878 EKVAST
+878 EKVASA

-906 QDISRFY
+906 QDIFRFY
-913 REQISGRPVVYVI
+913 REQICGRPVVYVI
-926 AGNRKH
+926 AGNRKR

-937 LAKYGTIIKVKKK
+937 LAEYGTIVKVKKK
-950 DIYTEMYSKD
+950 EIYK
-960 ELKNLKLEF
+960 
-969 WESFAA
+969 
-975 FCEVQ
+975 
-980 PYLRGRK
+980 
-987 KTWVLYDTKVKGVEL
+987 
-1002 KFDATREGA
+1002 
-1011 FVILEVNHRSEEA
+1011 
-1024 RLEMF
+1024 
-1029 ERLTWYKDT
+1029 
-1038 LETDFPEGLTWDIC
+1038 
-1052 FVRDTGK
+1052 
-1059 QVARIY
+1059 
-1065 TAKSGIDFHRRQD
+1065 
-1078 WGEFFSFMASQ
+1078 
-1089 MYLLERNFM
+1089 
-1098 SIAEYLRE
+1098 

>member
-333 SNGTGYLDK
+333 ANGTGYLDK

-555 ALEQPELMQLTNYL
+555 ALGQPELMQLTNYL

-776 SRLFSVYFG
+776 SQLFSVYFG

-878 EKVAST
+878 EKVASA

-913 REQISGRPVVYVI
+913 QEQISGRPVVYVI
-926 AGNRKH
+926 TGNRKH

-937 LAKYGTIIKVKKK
+937 LAEYGTIIKVKKK
-950 DIYTEMYSKD
+950 GIYK
-960 ELKNLKLEF
+960 
-969 WESFAA
+969 
-975 FCEVQ
+975 
-980 PYLRGRK
+980 
-987 KTWVLYDTKVKGVEL
+987 
-1002 KFDATREGA
+1002 
-1011 FVILEVNHRSEEA
+1011 
-1024 RLEMF
+1024 
-1029 ERLTWYKDT
+1029 
-1038 LETDFPEGLTWDIC
+1038 
-1052 FVRDTGK
+1052 
-1059 QVARIY
+1059 
-1065 TAKSGIDFHRRQD
+1065 
-1078 WGEFFSFMASQ
+1078 
-1089 MYLLERNFM
+1089 
-1098 SIAEYLRE
+1098 

>member
-1 MVFACCSYQSQ
+1 MVYRTNRKYLINSLSLPVIIQFCGMTVKLKVVMMVFACCSYQSQ

-333 SNGTGYLDK
+333 ANGTGYLDK

-722 LERTTVA
+722 LERTTIA

-852 PERMEAVKQTLVNR
+852 PERVEAVKQTLVNR

-878 EKVAST
+878 EKVASA

-937 LAKYGTIIKVKKK
+937 LAEYGTIIKVKKK
-950 DIYTEMYSKD
+950 DIYK
-960 ELKNLKLEF
+960 
-969 WESFAA
+969 
-975 FCEVQ
+975 
-980 PYLRGRK
+980 
-987 KTWVLYDTKVKGVEL
+987 
-1002 KFDATREGA
+1002 
-1011 FVILEVNHRSEEA
+1011 
-1024 RLEMF
+1024 
-1029 ERLTWYKDT
+1029 
-1038 LETDFPEGLTWDIC
+1038 
-1052 FVRDTGK
+1052 
-1059 QVARIY
+1059 
-1065 TAKSGIDFHRRQD
+1065 
-1078 WGEFFSFMASQ
+1078 
-1089 MYLLERNFM
+1089 
-1098 SIAEYLRE
+1098 

>member
-333 SNGTGYLDK
+333 ANGTGYLDK

-878 EKVAST
+878 EKVASA

-906 QDISRFY
+906 QDIFRFY
-913 REQISGRPVVYVI
+913 QEQISGRPVVYVI
-926 AGNRKH
+926 AGNRKR
-932 IDMKK
+932 IDMNK
-937 LAKYGTIIKVKKK
+937 LAEYGTIVKVKKK
-950 DIYTEMYSKD
+950 DIYK
-960 ELKNLKLEF
+960 
-969 WESFAA
+969 
-975 FCEVQ
+975 
-980 PYLRGRK
+980 
-987 KTWVLYDTKVKGVEL
+987 
-1002 KFDATREGA
+1002 
-1011 FVILEVNHRSEEA
+1011 
-1024 RLEMF
+1024 
-1029 ERLTWYKDT
+1029 
-1038 LETDFPEGLTWDIC
+1038 
-1052 FVRDTGK
+1052 
-1059 QVARIY
+1059 
-1065 TAKSGIDFHRRQD
+1065 
-1078 WGEFFSFMASQ
+1078 
-1089 MYLLERNFM
+1089 
-1098 SIAEYLRE
+1098 

>member
-333 SNGTGYLDK
+333 ANGTGYLDK

-642 VSEKAFF
+642 VSENAFF

-878 EKVAST
+878 EKVASA

-926 AGNRKH
+926 TGNRKH

-937 LAKYGTIIKVKKK
+937 LAEYGTIIKVKKK
-950 DIYTEMYSKD
+950 GIYK
-960 ELKNLKLEF
+960 
-969 WESFAA
+969 
-975 FCEVQ
+975 
-980 PYLRGRK
+980 
-987 KTWVLYDTKVKGVEL
+987 
-1002 KFDATREGA
+1002 
-1011 FVILEVNHRSEEA
+1011 
-1024 RLEMF
+1024 
-1029 ERLTWYKDT
+1029 
-1038 LETDFPEGLTWDIC
+1038 
-1052 FVRDTGK
+1052 
-1059 QVARIY
+1059 
-1065 TAKSGIDFHRRQD
+1065 
-1078 WGEFFSFMASQ
+1078 
-1089 MYLLERNFM
+1089 
-1098 SIAEYLRE
+1098 

>member
-1 MVFACCSYQSQ
+1 MMVFACCSYQSQ

-333 SNGTGYLDK
+333 ANGTGYLDK

-424 TIMMNLFSQGKSWND
+424 TVMMNLFSQGKSWND

-597 TPDAFVMKVTGF
+597 TSDAFVMKVTGF

-722 LERTTVA
+722 LERTTIA

-852 PERMEAVKQTLVNR
+852 PERVEAVKQTLVNR

-878 EKVAST
+878 EKVASA

-937 LAKYGTIIKVKKK
+937 LAEYGTIIKVKKK
-950 DIYTEMYSKD
+950 DIYK
-960 ELKNLKLEF
+960 
-969 WESFAA
+969 
-975 FCEVQ
+975 
-980 PYLRGRK
+980 
-987 KTWVLYDTKVKGVEL
+987 
-1002 KFDATREGA
+1002 
-1011 FVILEVNHRSEEA
+1011 
-1024 RLEMF
+1024 
-1029 ERLTWYKDT
+1029 
-1038 LETDFPEGLTWDIC
+1038 
-1052 FVRDTGK
+1052 
-1059 QVARIY
+1059 
-1065 TAKSGIDFHRRQD
+1065 
-1078 WGEFFSFMASQ
+1078 
-1089 MYLLERNFM
+1089 
-1098 SIAEYLRE
+1098 